1 MPLFI
6 FDHDCVDHSICIW
19 SQDGAAVMSC
29 SWLNRIGRCGRWSES
44 ALMVVMG
51 HFCWPW
57 PGAVGGARDT
67 GHHRQC
73 SVGGHAWEGEM
84 MPTRSR
90 CLCEPTLGGGG
101 RGGPGRQ
108 GRLRGSCVFSW
119 PSLRE
124 YSHMD
129 MTCGGY
135 VYQWNGVSQLRIK
148 TSIHSPAMQTAE
160 AAYSSTA
167 VHTVTFTMQH
177 HRSHFWTSNKI
188 GIPSCKWT

>member
-1 MPLFI
+1 MWHWLNSNIIFLRFLQFFLSKIRTSNKTFKFGFVFQLFDIRLLTAFCRMPLFI

-51 HFCWPW
+51 NFCWPW
-57 PGAVGGARDT
+57 PGALGGARDT
-67 GHHRQC
+67 GDHRQC
-73 SVGGHAWEGEM
+73 SVGGHEWEGEM

-90 CLCEPTLGGGG
+90 CLCGPTLGGGG
-101 RGGPGRQ
+101 RGGPGGQ

-129 MTCGGY
+129 MTCGG
-135 VYQWNGVSQLRIK
+135 
-148 TSIHSPAMQTAE
+148 
-160 AAYSSTA
+160 
-167 VHTVTFTMQH
+167 
-177 HRSHFWTSNKI
+177 
-188 GIPSCKWT
+188 